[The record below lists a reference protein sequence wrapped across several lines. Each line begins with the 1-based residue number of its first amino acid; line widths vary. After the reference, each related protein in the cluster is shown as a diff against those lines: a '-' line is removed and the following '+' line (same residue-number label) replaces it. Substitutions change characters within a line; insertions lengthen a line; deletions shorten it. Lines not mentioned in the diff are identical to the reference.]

1 MRRGGGHKARS
12 VSQLLSRDNEA
23 EEVAES
29 GAAATPSPGPT
40 PAAPAR
46 SRRSGLK
53 VMAVVAVILAVI
65 VAVVVSATGFL
76 GAQAATPPTHRPSP
90 SAPAADSPST
100 VLSSSTASQ
109 PPATA
114 DPSAPGRLVP
124 SGEDRSDPFLYQA
137 GGRYYLY
144 TSGTTTDSIP
154 LLNVPVASSTDLTH
168 WSRPIDAMPSLPAWA
183 APPFTWAPDV
193 HRFGS
198 TYVLYYTGYLVAFDE
213 QCIGSA
219 TSSSPLGPFTA
230 QAHPFICQSDLSGS
244 IDPRVFTDDS
254 GTNWMLWKSD
264 QNAHGRATP
273 TTLWSQR
280 LAPDGLSLVGT
291 PTALMSPDEAWQGTI
306 VEAPDM
312 VEVNGV
318 YWLTYAANWFNQP
331 AYGIGVAW
339 CVGPSGPCADVSPQ
353 PLIGSNAQGQGPG
366 EPSFYQ
372 DATGVWLLYSPT
384 MYTVGDPNRPVY
396 ITRLG
401 FGTSGAYLAAGD
413 PPSALPTAAAGSA
426 P

>member
-1 MRRGGGHKARS
+1 
-12 VSQLLSRDNEA
+12 
-23 EEVAES
+23 
-29 GAAATPSPGPT
+29 
-40 PAAPAR
+40 
-46 SRRSGLK
+46 
-53 VMAVVAVILAVI
+53 
-65 VAVVVSATGFL
+65 
-76 GAQAATPPTHRPSP
+76 
-90 SAPAADSPST
+90 
-100 VLSSSTASQ
+100 
-109 PPATA
+109 
-114 DPSAPGRLVP
+114 
-124 SGEDRSDPFLYQA
+124 
-137 GGRYYLY
+137 
-144 TSGTTTDSIP
+144 
-154 LLNVPVASSTDLTH
+154 
-168 WSRPIDAMPSLPAWA
+168 MPSLPAWA

-198 TYVLYYTGYLVAFDE
+198 TYVLYYTAYLVMFDE

-230 QAHPFICQSDLSGS
+230 QVHPTICQSDLSGS

-264 QNAHGRATP
+264 QNAHGRPTP

-280 LAPDGLSLVGT
+280 LSANGLGLVGT

-339 CVGPSGPCADVSPQ
+339 CVGPSGPCADVSTK

-372 DATGVWLLYSPT
+372 DANGVWLLYSPT
-384 MYTVGDPNRPVY
+384 MYTEGDPNRPVY
-396 ITRLG
+396 ITRVG
-401 FGTSGAYLAAGD
+401 FATSGAYLAAGD
-413 PPSALPTAAAGSA
+413 PPSPLPASA